1 MVSKTLKLHIPGPI
15 ILRAH
20 LLFLM
25 MYFRAHAVYCIM
37 HSNVCQGPW
46 GIYVPHTGRD
56 IYPLM
61 DFRVLYIYPL
71 MDSRAQYYDWSDATS
86 RTLNLAAINFTDIF
100 VR

>member
-1 MVSKTLKLHIPGPI
+1 
-15 ILRAH
+15 
-20 LLFLM
+20 
-25 MYFRAHAVYCIM
+25 
-37 HSNVCQGPW
+37 
-46 GIYVPHTGRD
+46 
-56 IYPLM
+56 M